1 MVATPLPGSRA
12 GTHVKECTLMP
23 SATLPEATIQPAALN
38 APGSLEGLRVLD
50 LSRVLAGPF
59 CAMILADLGA
69 EVIKVESP
77 DGDDSRHFGPWY
89 NGESAYYRLFN
100 RSKYGVTMDLKADA
114 EREQLLALVRRSDV
128 VIENFRPGVMARLG
142 LSAEQLLAENPRL
155 VIVSISGFGQDGPL
169 QKAPAYDLIAQAMS
183 GLMSITGWP
192 GGEATRVGISIGD
205 VIPGLYG
212 AIAALAAINERN
224 NTGRGQHI
232 DVAMLDSLVSVLESV
247 GMRALHGEDPV
258 ACGND
263 HAMST
268 PFSTYQTGSG
278 SIAIAIAGDR
288 LFPRLTD
295 ALNRPEWLA
304 DERFSEQTRRNEFPV
319 EFRAALEE
327 ALSHLSD
334 DEAIELLAA
343 HQVPVSKVY
352 SVNEAL
358 TSEHAEH
365 RGTVATESDGFKT
378 LASPLR
384 LTGSVAPSPAPTLGQ
399 HNSLIAGWT
408 AGPERTGLSRPGWR
422 GGK

>member
-1 MVATPLPGSRA
+1 MNTAPVQETATA
-12 GTHVKECTLMP
+12 
-23 SATLPEATIQPAALN
+23 PAAMN
-38 APGSLEGLRVLD
+38 RPGSLEGLRVLD

-100 RSKYGVTMDLKADA
+100 RSKYGVTMDLKDQA
-114 EREQLLALVRRSDV
+114 ERERLLALVRRSDV
-128 VIENFRPGVMARLG
+128 VIENFRPGVMDRLG
-142 LSAEQLLAENPRL
+142 LSPASLLQENPRL
-155 VIVSISGFGQDGPL
+155 VLVSISGFGQDGPL

-183 GLMSITGWP
+183 GLMSVTGWP
-192 GGEATRVGISIGD
+192 GGEATRIGISIGD

-247 GMRALHGEDPV
+247 GMRALHGEEPV

-268 PFSTYQTGSG
+268 PFSTYLTGRG

-288 LFPRLTD
+288 LFPRLTE
-295 ALNRPEWLA
+295 ALNRPQWLQ
-304 DERFSEQTRRNEFPV
+304 DERFREQTRRNEFPV
-319 EFRAALEE
+319 EFRTALEE
-327 ALSHLSD
+327 ALQPFTD
-334 DEAIELLAA
+334 DEAIELLTA
-343 HQVPVSKVY
+343 HHVPVSKVQT
-352 SVNEAL
+352 VNEAL
-358 TSEHAEH
+358 NSEHSLH
-365 RGTVATESDGFKT
+365 RGTVATESDGFRT

-399 HNSLIAGWT
+399 HNGLLGEWIAG
-408 AGPERTGLSRPGWR
+408 PVRTGHP
-422 GGK
+422 

>member
-1 MVATPLPGSRA
+1 MNTTNLQETA
-12 GTHVKECTLMP
+12 P
-23 SATLPEATIQPAALN
+23 SPAALN
-38 APGSLEGLRVLD
+38 RAGSLEGLRVLD

-100 RSKYGVTMDLKADA
+100 RSKYGVTMDLKVEA
-114 EREQLLALVRRSDV
+114 ERERLLALVRRSDV
-128 VIENFRPGVMARLG
+128 VIENFRPGVMDRLG
-142 LSAEQLLAENPRL
+142 LSPASLLKENPRL
-155 VIVSISGFGQDGPL
+155 VLVSISGFGQDGPL

-183 GLMSITGWP
+183 GLMSVTGWP
-192 GGEATRVGISIGD
+192 GGEATRIGISIGD

-224 NTGRGQHI
+224 HTGLGQHI
-232 DVAMLDSLVSVLESV
+232 DVGMLDSLVSVLESV
-247 GMRALHGEDPV
+247 GMRALHGEEPV

-268 PFSTYQTGSG
+268 PFSTYLTGRG

-288 LFPRLTD
+288 LFPRLTE
-295 ALNRPEWLA
+295 ALNRPEWLE
-304 DERFSEQTRRNEFPV
+304 DERFREQTRRNQFPV

-327 ALSHLSD
+327 ALQPFTD
-334 DEAIELLAA
+334 DEAIELLTA
-343 HQVPVSKVY
+343 HHVPVSKVQT
-352 SVNEAL
+352 VTEAL
-358 TSEHAEH
+358 NSEHSQH
-365 RGTVATESDGFKT
+365 RGTVATESDGFRT

-399 HNSLIAGWT
+399 HNGLVSEWV
-408 AGPERTGLSRPGWR
+408 AGPVRTGRA
-422 GGK
+422 

>member
-1 MVATPLPGSRA
+1 MYPSPDAAAPSPIPGLGR
-12 GTHVKECTLMP
+12 
-23 SATLPEATIQPAALN
+23 
-38 APGSLEGLRVLD
+38 PGSLEGLRVLD

-100 RSKYGVTMDLKADA
+100 RSKYGVTMDLKDGI
-114 EREQLLALVRRSDV
+114 ERGRLLELVRRSDV
-128 VIENFRPGVMARLG
+128 VIENFRPGVMDRLG
-142 LSAEQLLAENPRL
+142 LSVARLMEENPRL
-155 VIVSISGFGQDGPL
+155 VIVSITGFGQDGPL
-169 QKAPAYDLIAQAMS
+169 QNAPAYDLIAQAMS

-192 GGEATRVGISIGD
+192 GGQPTRVGISIGD

-212 AIAALAAINERN
+212 AIAALAAINERHH
-224 NTGRGQHI
+224 TGRGQHV

-247 GMRALHGEDPV
+247 GMRALHGEEPV

-268 PFSTYQTGSG
+268 PFSTYQTGDG
-278 SIAIAIAGDR
+278 AIAIAIAGDR
-288 LFPRLTD
+288 LFPRLTE

-304 DERFSEQTRRNEFPV
+304 NEKFMEQTRRNEFPV

-327 ALSHLSD
+327 ALRPFTAD
-334 DEAIELLAA
+334 GAIELLSA

-352 SVNEAL
+352 SVNQAL
-358 TSEHAEH
+358 NSEHAAH
-365 RGTVATESDGFKT
+365 RGAVATEADGFRT

-384 LTGSVAPSPAPTLGQ
+384 LTGSVPPSPAPTLGQ
-399 HNSLIAGWT
+399 HNALIDQWA
-408 AGPERTGLSRPGWR
+408 AGPVRTGH
-422 GGK
+422 

>member
-1 MVATPLPGSRA
+1 MTTPPPATA
-12 GTHVKECTLMP
+12 AQE
-23 SATLPEATIQPAALN
+23 PAALN
-38 APGSLEGLRVLD
+38 RPGSLEGLRVLD

-100 RSKYGVTMDLKADA
+100 RSKYGVTMDLKDAA
-114 EREQLLALVRRSDV
+114 ERERLLALVRRSDV
-128 VIENFRPGVMARLG
+128 VIENFRPGVMDRLG
-142 LSAEQLLAENPRL
+142 LSAESLMAENPRL
-155 VIVSISGFGQDGPL
+155 VIVSISGFGQAGPL

-192 GGEATRVGISIGD
+192 DGQATRIGISIGD

-212 AIAALAAINERN
+212 AIAALAAINERH
-224 NTGRGQHI
+224 NTGMGQHI
-232 DVAMLDSLVSVLESV
+232 DVAMLDSLISVLESV
-247 GMRALHGEDPV
+247 GMRALHGEEPV

-268 PFSTYQTGSG
+268 PFSTYQTGRG
-278 SIAIAIAGDR
+278 PIAIAIAGDR
-288 LFPRLTD
+288 LFPRLTE
-295 ALNRPEWLA
+295 ALNRPEWLV
-304 DERFSEQTRRNEFPV
+304 DERFREQTRRNEFPV

-327 ALSHLSD
+327 ALSPFTD
-334 DEAIELLAA
+334 DEAIELLSA
-343 HQVPVSKVY
+343 HHVPVSKVQT
-352 SVNEAL
+352 VNEAL
-358 TSEHAEH
+358 TSEHSEY

-384 LTGSVAPSPAPTLGQ
+384 LTGSVPPSPAPTLGQ
-399 HNSLIAGWT
+399 HNDQIGTWLE
-408 AGPERTGLSRPGWR
+408 GPVRTGRP
-422 GGK
+422 

>member
-1 MVATPLPGSRA
+1 MTSAPRPAAATD
-12 GTHVKECTLMP
+12 T
-23 SATLPEATIQPAALN
+23 AALN
-38 APGSLEGLRVLD
+38 RPGSLEGLRVLD

-100 RSKYGVTMDLKADA
+100 RSKYGVTMDLKDA
-114 EREQLLALVRRSDV
+114 EVREQLLAMVRRSDV
-128 VIENFRPGVMARLG
+128 VIENFRPGVMDRLG
-142 LSAEQLLAENPRL
+142 LSAETLLQANPRL

-192 GGEATRVGISIGD
+192 DGQATRVGISIGD

-212 AIAALAAINERN
+212 AIAALAAINERHH
-224 NTGRGQHI
+224 TGRGQHI

-247 GMRALHGEDPV
+247 GMRALHGEEPV

-268 PFSTYQTGSG
+268 PFSTYLTGRG

-288 LFPRLTD
+288 LFPRLTE
-295 ALNRPEWLA
+295 ALNRSEWLE
-304 DERFSEQTRRNEFPV
+304 DERFKEQTRRNEFPV

-327 ALSHLSD
+327 ALSPFTD
-334 DEAIELLAA
+334 DEAIELLTA
-343 HQVPVSKVY
+343 HHVPVSKVHT
-352 SVNEAL
+352 VNEAL
-358 TSEHAEH
+358 NSEHSEH
-365 RGTVATESDGFKT
+365 RGSVATESDGFKT

-399 HNSLIAGWT
+399 HNELIADWME
-408 AGPERTGLSRPGWR
+408 GPERTGI
-422 GGK
+422 

>member
-1 MVATPLPGSRA
+1 MTN
-12 GTHVKECTLMP
+12 TTN
-23 SATLPEATIQPAALN
+23 PETIPAALN
-38 APGSLEGLRVLD
+38 RPGSLESLRVLD

-100 RSKYGVTMDLKADA
+100 RSKFGVTMDLKDAA
-114 EREQLLALVRRSDV
+114 EREQLLALARRSDV
-128 VIENFRPGVMARLG
+128 LIENFRPGVMERLG
-142 LSAEQLLAENPRL
+142 LSPALLMEENPRL

-169 QKAPAYDLIAQAMS
+169 KNAPAYDLIAQAMS
-183 GLMSITGWP
+183 GLMSITGLR
-192 GGEATRVGISIGD
+192 GGDPTRIGISIGD

-212 AIAALAAINERN
+212 AIAALGAINERHA
-224 NTGRGQHI
+224 TGRGQHI
-232 DVAMLDSLVSVLESV
+232 DLAMLDSLVSVLESV
-247 GMRALHGEDPV
+247 GMRALHGEEPV

-268 PFSTYQTGSG
+268 PFSTYQTGRG

-288 LFPRLTD
+288 LFPRLTE
-295 ALNRPEWLA
+295 ALNRPEWLT
-304 DERFSEQTRRNEFPV
+304 DERFKEQTLRNEFPA
-319 EFRAALEE
+319 EFRTALED
-327 ALSHLSD
+327 ALQPFTD

-343 HQVPVSKVY
+343 HHVPVSKVHT
-352 SVNEAL
+352 VNEAL
-358 TSEHAEH
+358 TSDHAAY
-365 RGTVATESDGFKT
+365 RGNVAVESDGFKT

-399 HNSLIAGWT
+399 HNGLLTSWIE
-408 AGPERTGLSRPGWR
+408 GPERTGN
-422 GGK
+422 

>member
-1 MVATPLPGSRA
+1 MTSASPTNLAT
-12 GTHVKECTLMP
+12 E
-23 SATLPEATIQPAALN
+23 PAALN
-38 APGSLEGLRVLD
+38 RPGSLEGLRVLD

-100 RSKYGVTMDLKADA
+100 RSKYGVTMDLKVDA
-114 EREQLLALVRRSDV
+114 EREQLLDLIRRSDI
-128 VIENFRPGVMARLG
+128 VIENFRPGVMDRLG
-142 LSAEQLLAENPRL
+142 LSAERLMEENPRL
-155 VIVSISGFGQDGPL
+155 VIVSISGFGQTGPL
-169 QKAPAYDLIAQAMS
+169 QSAPAYDLIAQAMS

-212 AIAALAAINERN
+212 AIAALAAINERQ
-224 NTGRGQHI
+224 NTGKGQHI
-232 DVAMLDSLVSVLESV
+232 DVAMLDSLVSTLESV
-247 GMRALHGEDPV
+247 GMRALHGEAPV

-268 PFSTYQTGSG
+268 PFSTYQTGRG

-288 LFPRLTD
+288 LFPRLTQ
-295 ALNRPEWLA
+295 ALNRPEWLE
-304 DERFSEQTRRNEFPV
+304 DERFMEQTRRNKFPV

-327 ALSHLSD
+327 ALSPFTD
-334 DEAIELLAA
+334 DEAIELLSA

-358 TSEHAEH
+358 TSEHSEH
-365 RGTVATESDGFKT
+365 RGNVATESDGFRT

-399 HNSLIAGWT
+399 HNELIAAWA
-408 AGPERTGLSRPGWR
+408 AGPERTGRP
-422 GGK
+422 

>member
-1 MVATPLPGSRA
+1 MTHPHPITAPSEPGTSNR
-12 GTHVKECTLMP
+12 P
-23 SATLPEATIQPAALN
+23 SLDGI
-38 APGSLEGLRVLD
+38 RVLD

-100 RSKYGVTMDLKADA
+100 RSKYGVTMDLKAA
-114 EREQLLALVRRSDV
+114 EERERLLSLVRRSDI
-128 VIENFRPGVMARLG
+128 VIENFRPGVMDRLG
-142 LSAEQLLAENPRL
+142 LSAELLMQENPRL
-155 VIVSISGFGQDGPL
+155 IVVSISGFGQDGPL
-169 QKAPAYDLIAQAMS
+169 QSAPAYDLIAQAMS
-183 GLMSITGWP
+183 GLMSITGIR
-192 GGEATRVGISIGD
+192 GGDPTRVGISIGD

-212 AIAALAAINERN
+212 AIAALAAINERHH
-224 NTGRGQHI
+224 TGVGQHV

-247 GMRALHGEDPV
+247 GMRALHGEEPV

-288 LFPRLTD
+288 LFPRLTE
-295 ALNRPEWLA
+295 ALNRPEWLE
-304 DERFSEQTRRNEFPV
+304 DHRFKEQTLRNEFPG
-319 EFRAALEE
+319 EFRAALEQ
-327 ALSHLSD
+327 ALQPFTD

-343 HQVPVSKVY
+343 HHVPVSKVLT
-352 SVNEAL
+352 VNEAL
-358 TSEHAEH
+358 SSEHSKF
-365 RGTVATESDGFKT
+365 RGNVAVEADGFKT

-399 HNSLIAGWT
+399 HNRLISAWVDEI
-408 AGPERTGLSRPGWR
+408 ERTGRA
-422 GGK
+422 

>member
-1 MVATPLPGSRA
+1 
-12 GTHVKECTLMP
+12 MP
-23 SATLPEATIQPAALN
+23 SIPEAALPSPAAGLGR
-38 APGSLEGLRVLD
+38 PGSLEGLRVLD

-100 RSKYGVTMDLKADA
+100 RSKFGVTMDLKDDG
-114 EREQLLALVRRSDV
+114 ERARLLDLARRSDV
-128 VIENFRPGVMARLG
+128 VIENFRPGVMERLG
-142 LSAEQLLAENPRL
+142 LSAARLMAENPRL

-192 GGEATRVGISIGD
+192 GGQPTRVGISIGD

-212 AIAALAAINERN
+212 AIAALAAINERHH
-224 NTGRGQHI
+224 TGRGQHI

-247 GMRALHGEDPV
+247 GMRALHGEEPV

-268 PFSTYQTGSG
+268 PFSTYQTGDG
-278 SIAIAIAGDR
+278 AIAIAIAGDR
-288 LFPRLTD
+288 LFPRLTE
-295 ALNRPEWLA
+295 ALNRPEWLE
-304 DERFSEQTRRNEFPV
+304 DERFMEQTRRNEFPV
-319 EFRAALEE
+319 EFREALEAALRPFT
-327 ALSHLSD
+327 A
-334 DEAIELLAA
+334 DEAIELLSA
-343 HQVPVSKVY
+343 HHVPVSKV
-352 SVNEAL
+352 STVNQAL
-358 TSEHAEH
+358 SSEHAVH
-365 RGTVATESDGFKT
+365 RGAVATESDGFRT

-399 HNSLIAGWT
+399 HNGLIDQWAS
-408 AGPERTGLSRPGWR
+408 GPLRTGH
-422 GGK
+422 

>member
-1 MVATPLPGSRA
+1 MTYTTFSGATA
-12 GTHVKECTLMP
+12 
-23 SATLPEATIQPAALN
+23 PAAMN
-38 APGSLEGLRVLD
+38 RPGSLEGLRVLD

-100 RSKYGVTMDLKADA
+100 RSKYGITMDLKADA
-114 EREQLLALVRRSDV
+114 DREQLLDLVRRSDV
-128 VIENFRPGVMARLG
+128 VIENFRPGVMDRLG
-142 LSAEQLLAENPRL
+142 ISPELLLAENPRL
-155 VIVSISGFGQDGPL
+155 VVVSISGFGQDGPL

-192 GGEATRVGISIGD
+192 DGEPTRVGISIGD

-212 AIAALAAINERN
+212 AIAALAAINERHH
-224 NTGRGQHI
+224 TGRGQHI
-232 DVAMLDSLVSVLESV
+232 DVAMLDSLISVLESV

-268 PFSTYQTGSG
+268 PFSTYQTGQG

-288 LFPRLTD
+288 LFPRLTE
-295 ALNRPEWLA
+295 ALNRPQWLE
-304 DERFSEQTRRNEFPV
+304 DERFKEQTRRNEFPV

-327 ALSHLSD
+327 ALSPFSD
-334 DEAIELLAA
+334 DEAIELLTA
-343 HQVPVSKVY
+343 HHVPVAKVHT
-352 SVNEAL
+352 VTEAL
-358 TSEHAEH
+358 TSEHSEH
-365 RGTVATESDGFKT
+365 RGNVATESDGFKT

-384 LTGSVAPSPAPTLGQ
+384 LTGSVAPYPAPTLGE
-399 HNSLIAGWT
+399 HNALITDWI
-408 AGPERTGLSRPGWR
+408 AGPERTGRS
-422 GGK
+422 

>member
-1 MVATPLPGSRA
+1 
-12 GTHVKECTLMP
+12 MP
-23 SATLPEATIQPAALN
+23 SENFPTAPAPGR
-38 APGSLEGLRVLD
+38 PGSLEGLRVLD

-77 DGDDSRHFGPWY
+77 EGDDSRHFGPWY

-100 RSKYGVTMDLKADA
+100 RSKYGITTDLKSSAGRD
-114 EREQLLALVRRSDV
+114 RLLELVRRSDV
-128 VIENFRPGVMARLG
+128 LIENFRPGVMDRLG
-142 LSAEQLLAENPRL
+142 VSAADLLAENPRL

-183 GLMSITGWP
+183 GLMSVTGWP
-192 GGEATRVGISIGD
+192 GGQPTRTGVSLGD
-205 VIPGLYG
+205 LIPGLYG

-224 NTGRGQHI
+224 HTGVGQHI

-247 GMRALHGEDPV
+247 GMRALHGEEPV

-268 PFSTYQTGSG
+268 PFSTYRTGRG

-288 LFPRLTD
+288 LFPRLTE
-295 ALNRPEWLA
+295 ALQRPEWLA
-304 DERFSEQTRRNEFPV
+304 DERFGQQTLRNTHPV

-327 ALSHLSD
+327 ALGTYTD
-334 DEAIELLAA
+334 DEAIALLSA

-358 TSEHAEH
+358 HSAHSGH
-365 RGTVATESDGFKT
+365 RGNVATESDGFRT

-384 LTGSVAPSPAPTLGQ
+384 LSGSVAPSPAPTLGQ
-399 HNSLIAGWT
+399 HNDLVDAWIS
-408 AGPERTGLSRPGWR
+408 GPERTGRPQETAR
-422 GGK
+422 MA

>member
-1 MVATPLPGSRA
+1 MNTATVQE
-12 GTHVKECTLMP
+12 T
-23 SATLPEATIQPAALN
+23 ATAPAAMN
-38 APGSLEGLRVLD
+38 RPGSLEGLRVLD

-100 RSKYGVTMDLKADA
+100 RSKYGVTMDLKDKA
-114 EREQLLALVRRSDV
+114 ERERLLALVRRSDV
-128 VIENFRPGVMARLG
+128 VIENFRPGVMDRLG
-142 LSAEQLLAENPRL
+142 LSPASLLEENPRL
-155 VIVSISGFGQDGPL
+155 VLVSISGFGQDGPL
-169 QKAPAYDLIAQAMS
+169 QNAPAYDLIAQAMS
-183 GLMSITGWP
+183 GLMSVTGWP
-192 GGEATRVGISIGD
+192 GGEATRIGISIGD

-212 AIAALAAINERN
+212 AIAALAAINERS

-247 GMRALHGEDPV
+247 GMRALHGEEPV

-268 PFSTYQTGSG
+268 PFSTYLTGRG

-288 LFPRLTD
+288 LFPRLTE
-295 ALNRPEWLA
+295 ALNRPQWLQ
-304 DERFSEQTRRNEFPV
+304 DERFREQTRRNEFPV
-319 EFRAALEE
+319 EFRTALEE
-327 ALSHLSD
+327 ALQPFTD
-334 DEAIELLAA
+334 DEAIELLTA
-343 HQVPVSKVY
+343 HHVPVSKVQT
-352 SVNEAL
+352 VNEAL
-358 TSEHAEH
+358 NSEHAAH
-365 RGTVATESDGFKT
+365 RGTVATEPDGFRT

-399 HNSLIAGWT
+399 HNGQVDGWV
-408 AGPERTGLSRPGWR
+408 AGPERTGRQ
-422 GGK
+422 

>member
-1 MVATPLPGSRA
+1 MPTTP
-12 GTHVKECTLMP
+12 T
-23 SATLPEATIQPAALN
+23 PETARPAAALGR
-38 APGSLEGLRVLD
+38 PGSLEGLRVLD

-100 RSKYGVTMDLKADA
+100 RSKYGVTMDLKADE
-114 EREQLLALVRRSDV
+114 ERERLLALIRRSDV
-128 VIENFRPGVMARLG
+128 LIENFRPGVMDRLG
-142 LSAEQLLAENPRL
+142 LSAGHLMAENPRL
-155 VIVSISGFGQDGPL
+155 IIVSISGFGQEGPL

-192 GGEATRVGISIGD
+192 GGQPTRVGISIGD

-212 AIAALAAINERN
+212 AIAALAAVNERH
-224 NTGRGQHI
+224 NTGQGQHI

-247 GMRALHGEDPV
+247 GMRALHGEEPV

-268 PFSTYQTGSG
+268 PFSTYQTGRG

-288 LFPRLTD
+288 LFPRLTE
-295 ALNRPEWLA
+295 ALGRPDWLA
-304 DERFSEQTRRNEFPV
+304 DERFREQTRRNEFPA
-319 EFRAALEE
+319 EFRAALEG
-327 ALSHLSD
+327 ALASLTD
-334 DEAIELLAA
+334 DEAIELLSA
-343 HQVPVSKVY
+343 HHVPVSKVY

-358 TSEHAEH
+358 TSDHARH
-365 RGTVATESDGFKT
+365 RGAVATESDGFQT

-384 LTGSVAPSPAPTLGQ
+384 LTGSAAPSPAPTLGQ
-399 HNSLIAGWT
+399 HNDHLQDWI
-408 AGPERTGLSRPGWR
+408 AGPERTGR
-422 GGK
+422 

>member
-1 MVATPLPGSRA
+1 MN
-12 GTHVKECTLMP
+12 
-23 SATLPEATIQPAALN
+23 SASPTTTQPEPAALN
-38 APGSLEGLRVLD
+38 RPGSLEGLRVLD

-100 RSKYGVTMDLKADA
+100 RSKFGVTMDLKVEAA
-114 EREQLLALVRRSDV
+114 REQLLALVRRSDV
-128 VIENFRPGVMARLG
+128 VIENFRPGVMDRLG
-142 LSAEQLLAENPRL
+142 LSPERLMAENPRL
-155 VIVSISGFGQDGPL
+155 IIVSISGFGQNGPL
-169 QKAPAYDLIAQAMS
+169 RKAPAYDLIAQAMS
-183 GLMSITGWP
+183 GLMSITGLR
-192 GGEATRVGISIGD
+192 GGDPTRIGISIGD

-212 AIAALAAINERN
+212 AIAALAAINERH
-224 NTGRGQHI
+224 NTGKGQHI

-247 GMRALHGEDPV
+247 GMRALHGEEPV

-268 PFSTYQTGSG
+268 PFSTYQTGRG

-288 LFPRLTD
+288 LFPRLTE
-295 ALNRPEWLA
+295 ALDRPEWLK
-304 DERFSEQTRRNEFPV
+304 DPRFNEQTRRNEFPV
-319 EFRAALEE
+319 EFRAVLEE
-327 ALSHLSD
+327 ALSCYTD
-334 DEAIELLAA
+334 DEAIALLAA

-358 TSEHAEH
+358 TSEHSEF

-399 HNSLIAGWT
+399 HNELIAGWMD
-408 AGPERTGLSRPGWR
+408 GPERTGRP
-422 GGK
+422 

>member
-1 MVATPLPGSRA
+1 
-12 GTHVKECTLMP
+12 
-23 SATLPEATIQPAALN
+23 
-38 APGSLEGLRVLD
+38 
-50 LSRVLAGPF
+50 
-59 CAMILADLGA
+59 MILADLGA

-100 RSKYGVTMDLKADA
+100 RSKYGVTMDLKDVKV
-114 EREQLLALVRRSDV
+114 REQLLAMVRRSDV
-128 VIENFRPGVMARLG
+128 VIENFRPGVMDRLG
-142 LSAEQLLAENPRL
+142 LSAETLMQVNPRL

-192 GGEATRVGISIGD
+192 DGQANRVGISIGD

-212 AIAALAAINERN
+212 AIAALAAINERHH
-224 NTGRGQHI
+224 TGRGQHI

-247 GMRALHGEDPV
+247 GMRALHGEEPV

-268 PFSTYQTGSG
+268 PFSTYLTGRG

-288 LFPRLTD
+288 LFPRLTE
-295 ALNRPEWLA
+295 ALNRSEWLE
-304 DERFSEQTRRNEFPV
+304 DERFKEQTRRNEFPV

-327 ALSHLSD
+327 ALRPFSD
-334 DEAIELLAA
+334 DEAIELLTA
-343 HQVPVSKVY
+343 HHVPVAKVHT
-352 SVNEAL
+352 VNEAL
-358 TSEHAEH
+358 TSEHAEY
-365 RGTVATESDGFKT
+365 RGNVATESDGFKT

-399 HNSLIAGWT
+399 HNDLLADWME
-408 AGPERTGLSRPGWR
+408 GPERTGL
-422 GGK
+422 

>member
-1 MVATPLPGSRA
+1 
-12 GTHVKECTLMP
+12 MP
-23 SATLPEATIQPAALN
+23 SKDFPPAPTPGR
-38 APGSLEGLRVLD
+38 PGSLEGLRVLD

-77 DGDDSRHFGPWY
+77 EGDDSRHFGPWY
-89 NGESAYYRLFN
+89 HGESAYYRLFN
-100 RSKYGVTMDLKADA
+100 RSKFGITTDLKSGTGR
-114 EREQLLALVRRSDV
+114 ERLLDLVRRSDV
-128 VIENFRPGVMARLG
+128 LIENFRPGVMDRLG
-142 LSAEQLLAENPRL
+142 LSAADLLAENPRL
-155 VIVSISGFGQDGPL
+155 IIVSISGFGQDGPL

-183 GLMSITGWP
+183 GLMSVTGWP
-192 GGEATRVGISIGD
+192 GGPPTRAGVSLGD
-205 VIPGLYG
+205 LIPGLYG

-224 NTGRGQHI
+224 HTGAGQHI

-247 GMRALHGEDPV
+247 GMRALHGEEPV

-268 PFSTYQTGSG
+268 PFSTYRTGRG

-288 LFPRLTD
+288 LFPRLTE
-295 ALNRPEWLA
+295 ALQRPEWLA
-304 DERFSEQTRRNEFPV
+304 DERFGQQTLRNTYPI

-327 ALSHLSD
+327 ALGAYSD
-334 DEAIELLAA
+334 DEAIELLSA

-358 TSEHAEH
+358 HSEHSGH
-365 RGTVATESDGFKT
+365 RGNVATESDGFRT

-399 HNSLIAGWT
+399 HNGLVDAWIS
-408 AGPERTGLSRPGWR
+408 GPERTGLPQKSASTAP
-422 GGK
+422 

>member
-1 MVATPLPGSRA
+1 MTTTNVQETAPA
-12 GTHVKECTLMP
+12 
-23 SATLPEATIQPAALN
+23 PAALN
-38 APGSLEGLRVLD
+38 RPGSLEGLRVLD
-50 LSRVLAGPF
+50 LSRVLVGPF

-100 RSKYGVTMDLKADA
+100 RSKCGVTMDLKDQA
-114 EREQLLALVRRSDV
+114 ERERLLALVRRSDV

-142 LSAEQLLAENPRL
+142 LSPASLLEENPRL
-155 VIVSISGFGQDGPL
+155 VLVSISGFGQDGPL

-183 GLMSITGWP
+183 GLMSVTGWP
-192 GGEATRVGISIGD
+192 GGEATRIGISIGD

-224 NTGRGQHI
+224 NTGQGQHI

-247 GMRALHGEDPV
+247 GMRALHGEEPV

-268 PFSTYQTGSG
+268 PFSTFLTGRG
-278 SIAIAIAGDR
+278 SIAIPIAGDR
-288 LFPRLTD
+288 LFPRLTE
-295 ALNRPEWLA
+295 ALNRPEWLE
-304 DERFSEQTRRNEFPV
+304 DERFREQTRRNEFPV

-327 ALSHLSD
+327 ALQPFTD
-334 DEAIELLAA
+334 DEAIELLTA
-343 HQVPVSKVY
+343 HHVPVSKVQT
-352 SVNEAL
+352 VNEAL
-358 TSEHAEH
+358 NSEHAQH
-365 RGTVATESDGFKT
+365 RGTVATESDGFRT

-399 HNSLIAGWT
+399 HNALVGGWM
-408 AGPERTGLSRPGWR
+408 AGPERTGRP
-422 GGK
+422 

>member
-1 MVATPLPGSRA
+1 MPS
-12 GTHVKECTLMP
+12 P
-23 SATLPEATIQPAALN
+23 SATDPHSPALGLGR
-38 APGSLEGLRVLD
+38 PGSLEGLRVLD

-100 RSKYGVTMDLKADA
+100 RSKFGVTMDLKDQA
-114 EREQLLALVRRSDV
+114 ERGRLLDLARRSDV
-128 VIENFRPGVMARLG
+128 VIENFRPGVMERLG
-142 LSAEQLLAENPRL
+142 LSPARLLEENPRL
-155 VIVSISGFGQDGPL
+155 IIVSISGFGQDGPL

-183 GLMSITGWP
+183 GLMSITGLR
-192 GGEATRVGISIGD
+192 GGDPTRIGISIGD

-212 AIAALAAINERN
+212 AIAALAAINERHT
-224 NTGRGQHI
+224 TGRGQHI
-232 DVAMLDSLVSVLESV
+232 DVAMLDSLISVLESV
-247 GMRALHGEDPV
+247 GMRALHGEEPV

-268 PFSTYQTGSG
+268 PFSTYQTGRG

-288 LFPRLTD
+288 LFPRLTE
-295 ALNRPEWLA
+295 ALNRPEWLE
-304 DERFSEQTRRNEFPV
+304 DQRFSEQTRRNEFPV

-327 ALSHLSD
+327 ALSQFTD
-334 DEAIELLAA
+334 DEALELMSA
-343 HQVPVSKVY
+343 HQVPASKVY

-358 TSEHAEH
+358 DSEHSEY
-365 RGTVATESDGFKT
+365 RGTVATESDGFRT

-399 HNSLIAGWT
+399 HNGLIDQWAS
-408 AGPERTGLSRPGWR
+408 GPLRTGH
-422 GGK
+422 

>member
-1 MVATPLPGSRA
+1 MTSVPLPAAAA
-12 GTHVKECTLMP
+12 GT
-23 SATLPEATIQPAALN
+23 AALN
-38 APGSLEGLRVLD
+38 RPGSLEGLRVLD

-100 RSKYGVTMDLKADA
+100 RSKYGVTMDLKDV
-114 EREQLLALVRRSDV
+114 EVREQLLAMVRRSDV
-128 VIENFRPGVMARLG
+128 VIENFRPGVMDRLG
-142 LSAEQLLAENPRL
+142 LSAETLMQVNPRL

-192 GGEATRVGISIGD
+192 DGQATRVGISIGD
-205 VIPGLYG
+205 IIPGLYG
-212 AIAALAAINERN
+212 AIAALAAINERHH
-224 NTGRGQHI
+224 TGRGQHI

-247 GMRALHGEDPV
+247 GMRALHGEEPV

-268 PFSTYQTGSG
+268 PFSTYLTGRG

-288 LFPRLTD
+288 LFPRLTE
-295 ALNRPEWLA
+295 ALNRSEWLE
-304 DERFSEQTRRNEFPV
+304 DERFKEQTRRNEFPV

-327 ALSHLSD
+327 ALSPFSD
-334 DEAIELLAA
+334 DEAIELLTA
-343 HQVPVSKVY
+343 HHVPVSKVHT
-352 SVNEAL
+352 VNEAL
-358 TSEHAEH
+358 TSEHSEH
-365 RGTVATESDGFKT
+365 RGSVATESDGFKT

-399 HNSLIAGWT
+399 HNDLLADWME
-408 AGPERTGLSRPGWR
+408 GPERTGL
-422 GGK
+422 

>member
-1 MVATPLPGSRA
+1 MTSASPANLAT
-12 GTHVKECTLMP
+12 E
-23 SATLPEATIQPAALN
+23 PAALN
-38 APGSLEGLRVLD
+38 RPGSLEGLRVLD

-114 EREQLLALVRRSDV
+114 EREQLLDLIRRSDI
-128 VIENFRPGVMARLG
+128 VIENFRPGVMDRLG
-142 LSAEQLLAENPRL
+142 LSAERLMEENPRL
-155 VIVSISGFGQDGPL
+155 VIVSISGFGQTGPL
-169 QKAPAYDLIAQAMS
+169 QSAPAYDLIAQAMS

-212 AIAALAAINERN
+212 AIAALAAINERQ
-224 NTGRGQHI
+224 NTGKGQHI

-268 PFSTYQTGSG
+268 PFSTYQTGRG

-288 LFPRLTD
+288 LFPRLTQ
-295 ALNRPEWLA
+295 ALNRPEWLE
-304 DERFSEQTRRNEFPV
+304 DERFMEQTRRNKFPI

-327 ALSHLSD
+327 ALIPFTD
-334 DEAIELLAA
+334 DDAIELLSA

-358 TSEHAEH
+358 TSEHSEH
-365 RGTVATESDGFKT
+365 RGNVATESDGFRT

-399 HNSLIAGWT
+399 HNELIAAWA
-408 AGPERTGLSRPGWR
+408 AGPERTGRP
-422 GGK
+422 

>member
-1 MVATPLPGSRA
+1 
-12 GTHVKECTLMP
+12 MP
-23 SATLPEATIQPAALN
+23 SIPEAALPSPAAGLGR
-38 APGSLEGLRVLD
+38 PGSLEGLRVLD

-100 RSKYGVTMDLKADA
+100 RSKFGVTMDLKDDG
-114 EREQLLALVRRSDV
+114 ERARLLELARRSDV
-128 VIENFRPGVMARLG
+128 VIENFRPGVMERLG
-142 LSAEQLLAENPRL
+142 LSAARLMAENPRL

-169 QKAPAYDLIAQAMS
+169 QNAPAYDLIAQAMS

-192 GGEATRVGISIGD
+192 GGQPTRVGISIGD

-212 AIAALAAINERN
+212 AIAALAAINERHT
-224 NTGRGQHI
+224 TGRGQHI

-247 GMRALHGEDPV
+247 GMRALHGEEPV

-268 PFSTYQTGSG
+268 PFSTSQTGDG
-278 SIAIAIAGDR
+278 AIAIAIAGDR
-288 LFPRLTD
+288 LFPRLTE
-295 ALNRPEWLA
+295 ALNRPEWLQ
-304 DERFSEQTRRNEFPV
+304 DERFMEQTRRNEFPV
-319 EFRAALEE
+319 EFREALEAALRPFT
-327 ALSHLSD
+327 A
-334 DEAIELLAA
+334 DEAIELLSA
-343 HQVPVSKVY
+343 HHVPVSKV
-352 SVNEAL
+352 STVNQAL
-358 TSEHAEH
+358 SSEHAVH
-365 RGTVATESDGFKT
+365 RGAVATESDGFRT

-399 HNSLIAGWT
+399 HNALIDQWAS
-408 AGPERTGLSRPGWR
+408 GPLRTGH
-422 GGK
+422 

>member
-1 MVATPLPGSRA
+1 
-12 GTHVKECTLMP
+12 MP
-23 SATLPEATIQPAALN
+23 PVSSPETTSPAAGLGR
-38 APGSLEGLRVLD
+38 PGSLEGLRVLD

-59 CAMILADLGA
+59 CAMLLADLGA

-100 RSKYGVTMDLKADA
+100 RSKYGVTMDLKLDG
-114 EREQLLALVRRSDV
+114 ERTRLLELVRRSDV
-128 VIENFRPGVMARLG
+128 VIENFRPGVMDRLG
-142 LSAEQLLAENPRL
+142 LSPELLMKENPRL

-169 QKAPAYDLIAQAMS
+169 QNAPAYDLIAQAMS

-192 GGEATRVGISIGD
+192 GGQPTRVGISIGD
-205 VIPGLYG
+205 VVPGLYG
-212 AIAALAAINERN
+212 AIAALAAINERH

-247 GMRALHGEDPV
+247 GMRALHGEEPV

-268 PFSTYQTGSG
+268 PFSTYQTGDG
-278 SIAIAIAGDR
+278 AIAIAIAGDR
-288 LFPRLTD
+288 LFPRLTV
-295 ALNRPEWLA
+295 ALNRSEWLA
-304 DERFSEQTRRNEFPV
+304 DERFMEQTRRNEFPV

-327 ALSHLSD
+327 ALSPFTA

-343 HQVPVSKVY
+343 HHVPVSKVY
-352 SVNEAL
+352 SVNQAL
-358 TSEHAEH
+358 NSEHAAH
-365 RGTVATESDGFKT
+365 RGAVATEADGFRT

-399 HNSLIAGWT
+399 HNALIEEWVS
-408 AGPERTGLSRPGWR
+408 GPERTGH
-422 GGK
+422 

>member
-1 MVATPLPGSRA
+1 MITSASPEPL
-12 GTHVKECTLMP
+12 
-23 SATLPEATIQPAALN
+23 PAALN
-38 APGSLEGLRVLD
+38 RPGSLQGLRVLD

-100 RSKYGVTMDLKADA
+100 RSKYGITMDLKVAQ
-114 EREQLLALVRRSDV
+114 ERERLLALVRRSDI
-128 VIENFRPGVMARLG
+128 VIENFRPGVMDRLG
-142 LSAEQLLAENPRL
+142 LSAASLMVENPRL

-169 QKAPAYDLIAQAMS
+169 KNAPAYDLIAQAMS
-183 GLMSITGWP
+183 GLMSITGLR
-192 GGEATRVGISIGD
+192 GGDPTRVGISIGD
-205 VIPGLYG
+205 IVPGLYG
-212 AIAALAAINERN
+212 AIAALAAINERH

-247 GMRALHGEDPV
+247 GMRALHGEAPV

-268 PFSTYQTGSG
+268 PFSTYQTGRG

-288 LFPRLTD
+288 LFPRLTE
-295 ALNRPEWLA
+295 ALNRSEWLE
-304 DERFSEQTRRNEFPV
+304 DERFNEQTRRNEFPV

-327 ALSHLSD
+327 ALQPFTD
-334 DEAIELLAA
+334 DEALELLAA
-343 HQVPVSKVY
+343 HHVPVSKVHT
-352 SVNEAL
+352 VNEAL
-358 TSEHAEH
+358 SSEHAAH
-365 RGTVATESDGFKT
+365 RGNVAIESDGFKT

-399 HNSLIAGWT
+399 HNGLLGNWIE
-408 AGPERTGLSRPGWR
+408 GPERTGL
-422 GGK
+422 